1 MLLLCLSMEMCNC
14 SVTGLFIT
22 VPGQTVVLLHCD
34 RTMLLLCLFSET
46 CYYSV
51 TELCC
56 CSVCLQNNIIA
67 VSVYIIVLLQCLSIK
82 LLLWCLSTEY
92 AVSVFSF
99 FLVAECV
106 WKKSS
111 LVCRITQSALY
122 RFWWTAANPQTGQLM
137 VIISRDGSRLSKP
150 AVWSAC
156 GL

>member
-1 MLLLCLSMEMCNC
+1 MSQDYLLLCLSR
-14 SVTGLFIT
+14 
-22 VPGQTVVLLHCD
+22 Q
-34 RTMLLLCLFSET
+34 LCY
-46 CYYSV
+46 CIV

-56 CSVCLQNNIIA
+56 CCACSQKHVITVSQNCDAAASVYRTILLLYQCILLCYCSACQKNCYCGVCL
-67 VSVYIIVLLQCLSIK
+67 V
-82 LLLWCLSTEY
+82 STEY

-106 WKKSS
+106 WKKSF

-137 VIISRDGSRLSKP
+137 VIISWDGSRLSKP